1 MGELTDKLKAAGNK
15 IVGEVKEAVGKHND
29 DPNLQAEG
37 SVQQLKGTGQ
47 DIKGSVKGAFG
58 DKI

>member
-15 IVGEVKEAVGKHND
+15 IAGTVKEAVGERNND
-29 DPNLQAEG
+29 ADLAAEG
-37 SVQQLKGTGQ
+37 SAQKLKGAGQ
-47 DIKGSVKGAFG
+47 DIKGSVKGLFG